1 MLNTPSRF
9 LKPWGYVLILLLA
22 FALRLIALEQRPLH
36 FDEGINMVFGQGGLA
51 NVLATTFKNGDTDP
65 PVHRLILGGWMGLAG
80 ASAFA
85 IRYFSVVCGVLWLA
99 VSYRLARRL
108 GLGTAV
114 AALLLLMMA
123 GSSYAVN
130 YTQQAK
136 GYAFAA
142 LMEALSFAILD
153 FGFWILDFEGTKIQ
167 NLKSKISEAG
177 YVVAIMLMLGTHYYT
192 APVLAMQWVWLWGAG
207 RGAAALRRL
216 AVLQALACLPVA
228 IWVLFTFRAVLTGS
242 LGLSHT
248 PPIPAGQLLAN
259 IWADMT
265 LGEYFQMDHISIIEF
280 VIIALAWCGR
290 SYFDRNPKASRWL
303 TSALIPIIFTLLL
316 QLRITFF
323 SSRFLLYLLPFV
335 LMPIA
340 AGVVALA
347 EWLSRRIKVLGVTV
361 GALSAA
367 GLVGLMGLGLTAFY
381 RAPIDPKEDFR
392 STIRAIRP
400 QVQAG
405 DAAVFGYIWLDGMV
419 ASYAPEINPRL
430 TWYDDAEFGA
440 QVAQRMGDIAQRHTR
455 VWFFNYTPTPNLPT
469 PPALDWLRGNAAQA
483 MVYPAGQGSMT
494 PILFV
499 NTTPLSAQ
507 TNTVVFDQRLQLR
520 YTPLNSEIQAQNA
533 TILPLRLEW
542 TRLRQTDHDDLGL
555 FVHVIGKDG
564 QRVAQSDSDAV
575 NGFAP
580 HFTWQINQPITD
592 QRALVL
598 PPLPPGTYTIIG
610 GAFSRRDGAR
620 LKLADGGDFATLGA
634 FVTR

>member
-1 MLNTPSRF
+1 MLNTPSKF
-9 LKPWGYVLILLLA
+9 LKSWGYVLILLLA

-36 FDEGINMVFGQGGLA
+36 FDEGINVVFGQGGLA

-99 VSYRLARRL
+99 VSYRLTQRL

-114 AALLLLMMA
+114 AVLLLLMMA
-123 GSSYAVN
+123 GSAYAVN

-142 LMEALSFAILD
+142 LMAALSFAILD
-153 FGFWILDFEGTKIQ
+153 FRFWILDFGGTKIQ

-216 AVLQALACLPVA
+216 AILQALACLPVA

-265 LGEYFQMDHISIIEF
+265 LGEAIGGNNIILSGLA
-280 VIIALAWCGR
+280 IIFFIGGCKFLGR
-290 SYFDRNPKASRWL
+290 NKSASWWL
-303 TSALIPIIFTLLL
+303 TGVLVPLIFTLLL

-323 SSRFLLYLLPFV
+323 SSRFLLYLLPFI
-335 LMPIA
+335 MTPIA
-340 AGVVALA
+340 AGMVMATQWVTRLH
-347 EWLSRRIKVLGVTV
+347 KTLGNII
-361 GALSAA
+361 
-367 GLVGLMGLGLTAFY
+367 GLVLLTGWVGLIGVGLAAFY

-392 STIRAIRP
+392 SAIRAIRP

-430 TWYDDAEFGA
+430 TWYDDTEFGTQTA
-440 QVAQRMGDIAQRHTR
+440 QHMSDIAQHHTR

-507 TNTVVFDQRLQLR
+507 TNTVVFDQRLKLR
-520 YTPLNSEIQAQNA
+520 YTPLNSEMQAQNA

-580 HFTWQINQPITD
+580 HFTWQIDQPITD

-598 PPLPPGTYTIIG
+598 PPLPPGTYTVIG

-620 LKLADGGDFATLGA
+620 LKLAGGGDFVTLGA

>member
-1 MLNTPSRF
+1 ML
-9 LKPWGYVLILLLA
+9 LLLA

-36 FDEGINMVFGQGGLA
+36 FDEGINVVFGQGGLA
-51 NVLATTFKNGDTDP
+51 NVLAITFKNGDTDP
-65 PVHRLILGGWMGLAG
+65 PVHRLLLGGWMGLAG

-85 IRYFSVVCGVLWLA
+85 IRYFSVMCGMLWLA

-114 AALLLLMMA
+114 AVLLLLLMA

-142 LMEALSFAILD
+142 LMAALSFAILE
-153 FGFWILDFEGTKIQ
+153 FRFWALEFEGAKTQ
-167 NLKSKISEAG
+167 NLNSKISEIG

-192 APVLAMQWVWLWGAG
+192 APVLIMQWIWLWGAG
-207 RGAAALRRL
+207 RGVAALRRL

-228 IWVLFTFRAVLTGS
+228 IWVLLTFRAVLTGS
-242 LGLSHT
+242 LGLSTTT
-248 PPIPAGQLLAN
+248 PLSPIQLLAN

-265 LGEYFQMDHISIIEF
+265 LGEAIGGDNTILLGLTIIF
-280 VIIALAWCGR
+280 FIAGCKFL
-290 SYFDRNPKASRWL
+290 SRNKSASWWL
-303 TSALIPIIFTLLL
+303 IGTLVPLIFTLLL

-323 SSRFLLYLLPFV
+323 SSRFLLYLLPFI
-335 LMPIA
+335 MTPIA
-340 AGVVALA
+340 AGMVMATQWVTGLHKT
-347 EWLSRRIKVLGVTV
+347 LGNLIRLVLLTGW
-361 GALSAA
+361 
-367 GLVGLMGLGLTAFY
+367 VGLMGFGLATFY
-381 RAPIDPKEDFR
+381 RTPIDPKEDFR
-392 STIRAIRP
+392 PAIRAIRP

-419 ASYAPEINPRL
+419 ASYAPEVNPRL
-430 TWYDDAEFGA
+430 TWYDDAEFGT

-455 VWFFNYTPTPNLPT
+455 VWFFNYTPAPNLPT

-483 MVYPAGQGSMT
+483 VVYSAGQGSMT

-507 TNTVVFDQRLQLR
+507 ANTVVFDQRLQLR
-520 YTPLNSEIQAQNA
+520 YTPLNIEIQAQNA

-542 TRLRQTDHDDLGL
+542 TRLKQTDNDDVGL
-555 FVHVIGKDG
+555 FVHVIAKDG

-580 HFTWQINQPITD
+580 YFTWQVGQPITD

-598 PPLPPGTYTIIG
+598 PPLPPGTYTVIG

-620 LKLADGGDFATLGA
+620 LRLAGGGDFAILGA